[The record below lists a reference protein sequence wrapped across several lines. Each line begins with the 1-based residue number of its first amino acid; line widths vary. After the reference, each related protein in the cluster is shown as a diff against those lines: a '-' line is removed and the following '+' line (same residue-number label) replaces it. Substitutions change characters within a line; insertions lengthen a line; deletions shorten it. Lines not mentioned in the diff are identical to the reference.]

1 MYHRMRMIRIGLLVV
16 LVLYLGVFVAAEMYA
31 FSADTFSRNFYS
43 IVHAWSGEASLQ
55 NTVVLSDDGEDRV
68 YAFKDGVVR
77 LKKNSLTVYSS
88 ALVPY
93 SNHAIV
99 LRNPVYR
106 TAGDRMLVFDRGNS
120 AVYGFDSFERLF
132 FLNASGTVFNAGL
145 STNGSFFT
153 VTSCDGYRGA
163 VTVYDRNGNPRMVW
177 KCADA
182 YLLDGC
188 FLSDT
193 EISVVGLSPNR
204 ETTDL
209 YLYRIDFQ
217 KGEVLDTVTIFSDVL
232 FSMSGKSDGSTEL
245 ITRTG
250 VWRVR
255 DGNATLMFRFEDGHL
270 PSHIRSTD
278 SHTLFSVAWANGEN
292 RLVLLDRSGNVM
304 FEQPCGEIV
313 DLALAAGKCYV
324 LSPGELT
331 VLRAGGSIE
340 TSYSVKNGV
349 RSVFTDGT
357 YIFLSSSHE
366 IFQFT
371 AEE

>member
-1 MYHRMRMIRIGLLVV
+1 MRMIRIGLLVV
-16 LVLYLGVFVAAEMYA
+16 LVLYLGVFVAAEMSA
-31 FSADTFSRNFYS
+31 FSADTFSRGFYN
-43 IVHAWSGEASLQ
+43 IVHAWNGEASLQ
-55 NTVVLSDDGEDRV
+55 NTVALSDDGEDRV

-77 LKKNSLTVYSS
+77 LKKNSFTVYSS

-93 SNHAIV
+93 SNNAVV
-99 LRNPVYR
+99 LRNPVFR

-132 FLNASGTVFNAGL
+132 LLNVSGSVSNAGL
-145 STNGSFFT
+145 SSGGFFYT
-153 VTSCDGYRGA
+153 VTDCDGYRGA
-163 VTVYDRNGNPRMVW
+163 VTVYDRDGNTRMIW

-188 FLSDT
+188 FSSDT
-193 EISVVGLSPNR
+193 ELSVVGLAPNR

-217 KGEVLDTVTIFSDVL
+217 KGELLDTVKIPSDIL
-232 FSMSGKSDGSTEL
+232 FSVSGKSDGSTEL

-255 DGNATLMFRFEDGHL
+255 DGKAEVMFRFEDGNL

-278 SHTLFSVAWANGEN
+278 SHTLLAVSRTTGETE
-292 RLVLLDRSGNVM
+292 LVLLDRSGNVM
-304 FEQPCGEIV
+304 FEQSCGEIT

-324 LSPGELT
+324 LSPGTLS
-331 VLRAGGSIE
+331 VLSAGGGTE
-340 TSYSVKNGV
+340 AVYSVKSGV

-357 YIFLSSSHE
+357 HIFLSSAHE
-366 IFQFT
+366 VFQFT
-371 AEE
+371 AEK